1 MNREL
6 FDEKEEDI
14 VDAAIEAMAITA
26 INYKDDTEMETLT
39 TKLIAVDCIL
49 HSSLSISEDKRR
61 TVEEQLSTLF
71 LLIPKSNTI
80 NDYPKAIQFR
90 NMIEKM
96 KDDFVDVKFM
106 YHIDKVIGDDGI
118 HFLVCFLYSIIYYNY
133 I

>member
-14 VDAAIEAMAITA
+14 VDAAIEALAITA

>member
-14 VDAAIEAMAITA
+14 VDAATEALAINA
-26 INYKDDTEMETLT
+26 INYKDDKEMETLT

-49 HSSLSISEDKRR
+49 HSSLSISEDKKR

-80 NDYPKAIQFR
+80 NDYPKAIQLR
-90 NMIEKM
+90 SMIEKM
-96 KDDFVDVKFM
+96 KDDFADVKFM
-106 YHIDKVIGDDGI
+106 YHIDKVIGDDVI
-118 HFLVCFLYSIIYYNY
+118 YFLVCFLYSVIYYNY
-133 I
+133 L

>member
-14 VDAAIEAMAITA
+14 VDAAIEALAITA

-61 TVEEQLSTLF
+61 TIEEQLSTLF